1 VSDEGPASAD
11 PFGQGVEPAEHAA
24 DAAAVSGDA
33 SFEKSGVRQ
42 GIDVARGALAAAKAE
57 AKRRGLATRAG
68 GAGRRT
74 EETAGENPRRRRRAD
89 TSARSGAHPDDRDPQ
104 LLESSLDRLVADRGW
119 ETDAAVGGAMGRWPA
134 IVGPQIA
141 EHSTPVSFADGELVV
156 AAATTAW
163 ATQLRML
170 APTLVRKLAAELG
183 EGTVDRVT
191 VLGPSAPSWKRGAL
205 RIKGRGPR
213 DTYG

>member
-1 VSDEGPASAD
+1 MTDENSPEKAD
-11 PFGQGVEPAEHAA
+11 LA
-24 DAAAVSGDA
+24 
-33 SFEKSGVRQ
+33 Q
-42 GIDVARGALAAAKAE
+42 GIEVARGALAAAKAE

-68 GAGRRT
+68 SAGPRT
-74 EETAGENPRRRRRAD
+74 DESAGENPRRRRRAD
-89 TSARSGAHPDDRDPQ
+89 TSARSGARPDDRDPQ

-119 ETDAAVGGAMGRWPA
+119 ETDAAIGGAMGRWPA

-163 ATQLRML
+163 ATQLRMI
-170 APTLVRKLAAELG
+170 APTLVRRLAAELG
-183 EGTVDRVT
+183 EGTVEKVT

>member
-1 VSDEGPASAD
+1 VTDERPPVPADAGN
-11 PFGQGVEPAEHAA
+11 PPGGAGTAPREPAA
-24 DAAAVSGDA
+24 
-33 SFEKSGVRQ
+33 EKPDVRR

-57 AKRRGLATRAG
+57 AKRRGLRAG
-68 GAGRRT
+68 ARAASSGADGAP
-74 EETAGENPRRRRRAD
+74 EDPRRRRAD
-89 TSARSGAHPDDRDPQ
+89 TSSRSGAHPDDRDPQ

-170 APTLVRKLAAELG
+170 APTLVRQLAAELG
-183 EGTVDRVT
+183 EGTVHKVT

>member
-1 VSDEGPASAD
+1 VTDDGPMSTD
-11 PFGQGVEPAEHAA
+11 PSGQDVEPAA
-24 DAAAVSGDA
+24 DAADA
-33 SFEKSGVRQ
+33 APVPSDTPVEKPGLRQ

-57 AKRRGLATRAG
+57 AKRRGLGTR
-68 GAGRRT
+68 AGRRT
-74 EETAGENPRRRRRAD
+74 EEAAGEDPRRRRRAD

-183 EGTVDRVT
+183 EGTVEKVT

>member
-1 VSDEGPASAD
+1 
-11 PFGQGVEPAEHAA
+11 
-24 DAAAVSGDA
+24 
-33 SFEKSGVRQ
+33 
-42 GIDVARGALAAAKAE
+42 
-57 AKRRGLATRAG
+57 
-68 GAGRRT
+68 
-74 EETAGENPRRRRRAD
+74 
-89 TSARSGAHPDDRDPQ
+89 
-104 LLESSLDRLVADRGW
+104 
-119 ETDAAVGGAMGRWPA
+119 MGRWPA

-170 APTLVRKLAAELG
+170 APTLVRQLAAELG
-183 EGTVDRVT
+183 DGTVHKVT

>member
-1 VSDEGPASAD
+1 VTEKDVAGQDENRAGRA
-11 PFGQGVEPAEHAA
+11 
-24 DAAAVSGDA
+24 
-33 SFEKSGVRQ
+33 

-68 GAGRRT
+68 AASSAGAS
-74 EETAGENPRRRRRAD
+74 AGEDPRRRRRAD

-104 LLESSLDRLVADRGW
+104 LLDSSLDRLVADRGW
-119 ETDAAVGGAMGRWPA
+119 ETDAAVGGAMGRWAA

-141 EHSTPVSFADGELVV
+141 EHSTPVSFSDGELVV
-156 AAATTAW
+156 AAASTAW

-170 APTLVRKLAAELG
+170 APTLVRQLAAELG
-183 EGTVDRVT
+183 EGTVTKVS
-191 VLGPSAPSWKRGAL
+191 VQGPSAPSWKRGAL
-205 RIKGRGPR
+205 RIRGRGPR

>member
-1 VSDEGPASAD
+1 VVTDQQPPAPESRRT
-11 PFGQGVEPAEHAA
+11 GL
-24 DAAAVSGDA
+24 
-33 SFEKSGVRQ
+33 
-42 GIDVARGALAAAKAE
+42 DVARGALAAAKAE

-68 GAGRRT
+68 SASSRT
-74 EETAGENPRRRRRAD
+74 EEAAGENPRRRRRAD
-89 TSARSGAHPDDRDPQ
+89 TSARSGSHPDDRDPQ
-104 LLESSLDRLVADRGW
+104 LLEASLDRLVADRGW

-156 AAATTAW
+156 AAASTAW

-170 APTLVRKLAAELG
+170 APTLVRRLAAELG
-183 EGTVDRVT
+183 EGTVEKVT

>member
-1 VSDEGPASAD
+1 MTDERPSS
-11 PFGQGVEPAEHAA
+11 PA
-24 DAAAVSGDA
+24 DAGNPQSGA
-33 SFEKSGVRQ
+33 GPVRREPTAEKPDVRR

-57 AKRRGLATRAG
+57 AKRRGLRAG
-68 GAGRRT
+68 GRAASSGADGAP
-74 EETAGENPRRRRRAD
+74 EDPRRRRRAD
-89 TSARSGAHPDDRDPQ
+89 TSSRSGAHPDDRDPQ

-156 AAATTAW
+156 AAVTTAW

-170 APTLVRKLAAELG
+170 APTLVRQLAAELG
-183 EGTVDRVT
+183 EGTVHRVT

>member
-1 VSDEGPASAD
+1 VTDERPAFPADDPSQDGSESAR
-11 PFGQGVEPAEHAA
+11 QEPSAPEP
-24 DAAAVSGDA
+24 D
-33 SFEKSGVRQ
+33 VRR

-57 AKRRGLATRAG
+57 ARRRGLRAG
-68 GAGRRT
+68 GRATSTG
-74 EETAGENPRRRRRAD
+74 ADGAPENPRRRRRAD
-89 TSARSGAHPDDRDPQ
+89 TSSRSGAHPDDRDPQ
-104 LLESSLDRLVADRGW
+104 LLDASLDRLVADRGW

-170 APTLVRKLAAELG
+170 APTLVRQLAAELG
-183 EGTVDRVT
+183 DGTVHTVT
-191 VLGPSAPSWKRGAL
+191 VLGPAAPSWKRGAL

>member
-1 VSDEGPASAD
+1 MTDERPRSSEGAEPVPRKTSDDDSE
-11 PFGQGVEPAEHAA
+11 QGNQTRRT
-24 DAAAVSGDA
+24 S
-33 SFEKSGVRQ
+33 
-42 GIDVARGALAAAKAE
+42 IDVARGALAAAKAE

-68 GAGRRT
+68 GAGGRT
-74 EETAGENPRRRRRAD
+74 DEAPGENPRRRRKAD

-104 LLESSLDRLVADRGW
+104 LLDASLDRLVADRGW

-170 APTLVRKLAAELG
+170 APTLVRRLAAELG
-183 EGTVDRVT
+183 EGTVEKVT

>member
-1 VSDEGPASAD
+1 VTDEPVPRKPS
-11 PFGQGVEPAEHAA
+11 VEEV
-24 DAAAVSGDA
+24 DAARRTGL
-33 SFEKSGVRQ
+33 
-42 GIDVARGALAAAKAE
+42 DVARGALAAAKAE

-74 EETAGENPRRRRRAD
+74 DDVAGENPRRRRRAD
-89 TSARSGAHPDDRDPQ
+89 TSARSGSHPDDRDPQ
-104 LLESSLDRLVADRGW
+104 LLDASLDRLVADRGW

-156 AAATTAW
+156 AAASTAW

-170 APTLVRKLAAELG
+170 APTLVRRLAAELG
-183 EGTVDRVT
+183 EGTVEKVT
-191 VLGPSAPSWKRGAL
+191 VRGPSAPSWKRGAL

>member
-1 VSDEGPASAD
+1 VTDEQPPAGDDPVAKGSGPGKS
-11 PFGQGVEPAEHAA
+11 AA
-24 DAAAVSGDA
+24 DNPDA
-33 SFEKSGVRQ
+33 RS

-57 AKRRGLATRAG
+57 AKRRGLGTRAG
-68 GAGRRT
+68 GRSAASGPDG
-74 EETAGENPRRRRRAD
+74 AAENPRRRRRAD

-104 LLESSLDRLVADRGW
+104 LLDSSLDRLVADRGW

-170 APTLVRKLAAELG
+170 APTLVRQLAAELG
-183 EGTVDRVT
+183 EGTVHKVT
-191 VLGPSAPSWKRGAL
+191 VQGPSAPSWKRGAL

>member
-1 VSDEGPASAD
+1 VTDEQPPAAD
-11 PFGQGVEPAEHAA
+11 PRRTGL
-24 DAAAVSGDA
+24 D
-33 SFEKSGVRQ
+33 
-42 GIDVARGALAAAKAE
+42 IARGALAAAKAE

-68 GAGRRT
+68 AGRRT
-74 EETAGENPRRRRRAD
+74 EEAVGESPRRRRRDD

-104 LLESSLDRLVADRGW
+104 PLEASLDRLVADRGW

-156 AAATTAW
+156 SAASTAW

-170 APTLVRKLAAELG
+170 APTLVRRLAVELG
-183 EGTVDRVT
+183 EGTVEKVT

>member
-1 VSDEGPASAD
+1 VTDDRPPADSAD
-11 PFGQGVEPAEHAA
+11 SSTDGTAPVPRDPPAEKP
-24 DAAAVSGDA
+24 D
-33 SFEKSGVRQ
+33 VRR

-57 AKRRGLATRAG
+57 AKRRGLRAG
-68 GAGRRT
+68 GQAASSGADGT
-74 EETAGENPRRRRRAD
+74 PEDPRRRRRAD
-89 TSARSGAHPDDRDPQ
+89 TSSRSGAHPDDRDPQ

-170 APTLVRKLAAELG
+170 APTLVRQLAAELG
-183 EGTVDRVT
+183 EGTVHKVT

>member
-1 VSDEGPASAD
+1 MNDEQLP
-11 PFGQGVEPAEHAA
+11 AA
-24 DAAAVSGDA
+24 DDPAAKEVPR
-33 SFEKSGVRQ
+33 KSAAGSTGGRS

-57 AKRRGLATRAG
+57 AKRRGLGTRAG
-68 GAGRRT
+68 GAAGRS
-74 EETAGENPRRRRRAD
+74 AASGPDGAAENLRRRRRAD

-141 EHSTPVSFADGELVV
+141 EHSSPVSFADGELVV

-170 APTLVRKLAAELG
+170 APTLVRQLAAELG
-183 EGTVDRVT
+183 EGTVRKVT

>member
-1 VSDEGPASAD
+1 VTEEHRAGGEDGTTGPPRA
-11 PFGQGVEPAEHAA
+11 AENA
-24 DAAAVSGDA
+24 
-33 SFEKSGVRQ
+33 KVRQ
-42 GIDVARGALAAAKAE
+42 GIDVARSALAAAKAE
-57 AKRRGLATRAG
+57 AKRRGLGTRASG
-68 GAGRRT
+68 AAGRGAT
-74 EETAGENPRRRRRAD
+74 VGPDGTPENPLRRRRAD

-170 APTLVRKLAAELG
+170 APTLLRQLAAELG
-183 EGTVDRVT
+183 DGTVRKVT

>member
-1 VSDEGPASAD
+1 VTDERPLPPEGADDRRRDDARAVAEEPSSDKPD
-11 PFGQGVEPAEHAA
+11 
-24 DAAAVSGDA
+24 
-33 SFEKSGVRQ
+33 VRR

-57 AKRRGLATRAG
+57 AKRRGLRAG
-68 GAGRRT
+68 GRAANGGP
-74 EETAGENPRRRRRAD
+74 EGAAENPRRRRRAD
-89 TSARSGAHPDDRDPQ
+89 TSSRSGAHPDDRDPQ
-104 LLESSLDRLVADRGW
+104 LLDASLDRLVADRGW

-170 APTLVRKLAAELG
+170 APTLVRQLAAELG
-183 EGTVDRVT
+183 EGTVHKVT
-191 VLGPSAPSWKRGAL
+191 VLGPAAPSWKRGAL
-205 RIKGRGPR
+205 RIRGRGPR

>member
-1 VSDEGPASAD
+1 VSESGPPADEARAASAKPD
-11 PFGQGVEPAEHAA
+11 KPDGPDGP
-24 DAAAVSGDA
+24 D
-33 SFEKSGVRQ
+33 KSDKPQRTGLE
-42 GIDVARGALAAAKAE
+42 VARGALAAAKAE
-57 AKRRGLATRAG
+57 AKRRGLGTRAA
-68 GAGRRT
+68 AGRRT
-74 EETAGENPRRRRRAD
+74 DETPGENPLRRRRAD
-89 TSARSGAHPDDRDPQ
+89 TSARSGSHPDDRDPQ
-104 LLESSLDRLVADRGW
+104 LLDASLDRLVADRGW

-170 APTLVRKLAAELG
+170 APTLVRRLAVELG
-183 EGTVDRVT
+183 AGTVTTVT
-191 VLGPSAPSWKRGAL
+191 VLGPSAPSWRRGAL
-205 RIKGRGPR
+205 RVKGRGPR

>member
-1 VSDEGPASAD
+1 VTDERPAD
-11 PFGQGVEPAEHAA
+11 PDDGAPAAPDDGA
-24 DAAAVSGDA
+24 PP
-33 SFEKSGVRQ
+33 RRT
-42 GIDVARGALAAAKAE
+42 GIEVARGALAAAKAE

-68 GAGRRT
+68 GAKSRT
-74 EETAGENPRRRRRAD
+74 TAADGENPRRRRRAD

-104 LLESSLDRLVADRGW
+104 LLDASLDRLVADRGW
-119 ETDAAVGGAMGRWPA
+119 ETDAAVGGAMGRWAA

-156 AAATTAW
+156 AAASTAW

-170 APTLVRKLAAELG
+170 APTLVRQLAAELG
-183 EGTVDRVT
+183 DGTVTRVS